1 MRDLAGIEGH
11 TKERRA
17 HTDSHNHLLQH
28 CEDGGYFHHRSGRE
42 SACHQRTRPP
52 NCRLIDDAP
61 LDMDFQ
67 WMQPQ
72 LIMENDIEQS
82 EDEAKASDQ

>member
-1 MRDLAGIEGH
+1 
-11 TKERRA
+11 
-17 HTDSHNHLLQH
+17 
-28 CEDGGYFHHRSGRE
+28 
-42 SACHQRTRPP
+42 
-52 NCRLIDDAP
+52 
-61 LDMDFQ
+61 MDFQ